1 MRQSANDR
9 QHSQSRQRARSWLA
23 VTAAIGILGSGTYL
37 LYRHYD
43 GDVVKNSETV
53 ASPQTS
59 PPTSLVDRSPGQPGI
74 PEVADIAPTNPL
86 PSLPELEE
94 SDTIVGPELE
104 KLSTD
109 AEWLKW
115 LQGDNLL
122 RRGVGFLD
130 ALSRGLVARKL
141 VSIVPPDDFIA
152 TPANGKIWLGP
163 DNYQRFDHFA
173 RMISHLDSDKL
184 AGLFHWLR
192 PLLEQSHSEL
202 GYPADSFD
210 DTFLKAIDQC
220 LATPE
225 ISTPIELT
233 PKIRGF
239 AFADPDLEALPP
251 VQKQLLRM
259 GPDNLR
265 TIKDSLHRLLRAL
278 LGNVAT
284 PPANVPA
291 PDQDPHH

>member
-1 MRQSANDR
+1 MPQPANHHQNTR
-9 QHSQSRQRARSWLA
+9 SRQPALSWLA
-23 VTAAIGILGSGTYL
+23 VTTAIGILAAGAYL
-37 LYRHYD
+37 LYRYYD
-43 GDVVKNSETV
+43 EDVAPNTETV
-53 ASPQTS
+53 SSPHTS
-59 PPTSLVDRSPGQPGI
+59 PPASLVDRSPGRPAI
-74 PEVADIAPTNPL
+74 PEVADTAPANPL
-86 PSLPELEE
+86 PPLPDLEE
-94 SDTIVGPELE
+94 SDAIVGAELN

-109 AEWLKW
+109 AEWLRW
-115 LQGDNLL
+115 LQGDSLL

-130 ALSRGLVARKL
+130 ALSRGLVARRL
-141 VSIVPPDDFIA
+141 VPVVPPGDFVA

-163 DNYQRFDHFA
+163 DSYQRFDNFA
-173 RMISHLDSDKL
+173 TMVSHLDSDKL

-210 DTFLKAIDQC
+210 DTLLKAIDQC
-220 LATPE
+220 LVTPE

-239 AFADPDLEALPP
+239 AFADPELEALPP

-265 TIKDSLHRLLRAL
+265 TIKDSLRRLLRAL
-278 LGNVAT
+278 LGNVGA

-291 PDQDPHH
+291 PDQAPHQ